1 MTFTEKLDM
10 LMEERHLNKNS
21 LSKACGI
28 PYTTI
33 DGWYKKG
40 VSDLK
45 LSTLKKLTSFFGLSL
60 DYWLDD
66 EIEDPQ
72 KARIA
77 EEATDDAYS
86 SVSLSDLLLPKEK
99 APASVEVEADERS
112 SIVAALTNML
122 QSAGWIREDGDISA
136 EDRRFIRSV
145 AIMLDAYFD
154 EQR

>member
-1 MTFTEKLDM
+1 MTFIEKLDA
-10 LMEERHLNKNS
+10 LMEEKHLNKNT

-45 LSTLKKLTSFFGLSL
+45 LSTLKKLTAHFGLSL

-66 EIEDPQ
+66 DIVE
-72 KARIA
+72 
-77 EEATDDAYS
+77 T
-86 SVSLSDLLLPKEK
+86 EK
-99 APASVEVEADERS
+99 APASEEAEADERS
-112 SIVAALTNML
+112 SIIEGLTSML
-122 QSAGWIREDGDISA
+122 YRAGWIREDGDISA

-145 AIMLDAYFD
+145 AVMLDSYF
-154 EQR
+154 EEHR